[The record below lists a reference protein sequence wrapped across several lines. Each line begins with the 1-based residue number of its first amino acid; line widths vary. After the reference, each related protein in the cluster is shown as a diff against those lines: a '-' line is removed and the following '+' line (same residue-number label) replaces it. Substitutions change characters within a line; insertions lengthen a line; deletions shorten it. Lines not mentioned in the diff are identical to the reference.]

1 MKRRIKI
8 HKELMNQRCSDTL
21 GKTLPM
27 EAYVV
32 SIHGD
37 INHNILLQVQKQG
50 NILNLILR
58 NVLILCLPLIN
69 LILQPLRERVQKQY
83 IDIPF

>member
-1 MKRRIKI
+1 
-8 HKELMNQRCSDTL
+8 MNQRWSDTW
-21 GKTLPM
+21 GKTLLM

-37 INHNILLQVQKQG
+37 TNHNILLQVQKQG
-50 NILNLILR
+50 NILNLILW